1 MGLFLSNRDGG
12 KTDELGHIYALKHVF
27 SGDIISGFVTT
38 QSGTPALSVDLG
50 EGVALV
56 TDGDK
61 KYEVWSDATET
72 LAITTPNVSNPRI
85 DLVVGYVDLD
95 ETVQNTDPN
104 NEDLF
109 KVVVVAGTPAG
120 SPSVPSS
127 GQIQSAIGASNP
139 YIIIAQIAVGA
150 GVTTI
155 TNGNITD
162 RRTMVGLNT
171 DNIKETKSGSFILYD
186 ADGNEYVKLSKVASA
201 VNELTLKNAATGNAP
216 EVQATG
222 GDTNI
227 DLNLVSKGTG
237 EIQLNGIDMSGGWTA
252 YTPTTTGV
260 TLGNGT
266 YYCAYKQIGKTVF
279 VRFKLSFGSTT
290 SFPGTPKFSLPVTAK
305 SSVVQG
311 YAGGGLRIL
320 DSGVAGYPGVVYLET
335 STVFLVFGTSSL
347 GTYAGEY
354 GLASTVPFTWGTN
367 DALQG
372 IFAYE
377 AA

>member
-12 KTDELGHIYALKHVF
+12 KTDELGHIYALKHIF

-38 QSGTPALSVDLG
+38 QSGTPALSVDVG

-61 KYEVWSDATET
+61 KFEIWSDATET

-95 ETVQNTDPN
+95 EAVQNTDPN
-104 NEDLF
+104 NEDIF
-109 KVVVVAGTPAG
+109 KLAVVAGTPAG

-139 YIIIAQIAVGA
+139 YIIIAQVAVGA

-155 TNGNITD
+155 TNGNLTD
-162 RRTMVGLNT
+162 RRSMVGLNA
-171 DNIKETKSGSFILYD
+171 NSIKEVKANSFILYD

-216 EVQATG
+216 EIQATG

-227 DLNLVSKGTG
+227 DLSLLGKGTG
-237 EIQLNGIDMSGGWTA
+237 TVKPKMGYTDANGWDVLDFVTHKIAFKSGSI
-252 YTPTTTGV
+252 TGGSRV
-260 TLGNGT
+260 AGATWS
-266 YYCAYKQIGKTVF
+266 A
-279 VRFKLSFGSTT
+279 GSTT
-290 SFPGTPKFSLPVTAK
+290 NLPVGCATVADIKCLTYAFRMTSNSYALGINQENATGATSVQWTAINNDSGTIDFGTP
-305 SSVVQG
+305 
-311 YAGGGLRIL
+311 
-320 DSGVAGYPGVVYLET
+320 
-335 STVFLVFGTSSL
+335 
-347 GTYAGEY
+347 EY
-354 GLASTVPFTWGTN
+354 WCQV
-367 DALQG
+367 
-372 IFAYE
+372 IF
-377 AA
+377 